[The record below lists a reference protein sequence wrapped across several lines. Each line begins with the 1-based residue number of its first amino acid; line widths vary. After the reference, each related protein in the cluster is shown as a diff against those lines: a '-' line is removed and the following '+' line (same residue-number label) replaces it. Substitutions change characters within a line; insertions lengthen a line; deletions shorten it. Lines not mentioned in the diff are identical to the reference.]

1 MQLKE
6 KIVSPER
13 AAQIAAELRAQGRRI
28 AFTNGCFDL
37 LHAGHALY
45 LEQARA
51 LGDFLIVGLNS
62 DKSVSAIK
70 GPHRPIVSERERT
83 QLLAALESVGLVVIF
98 SETTSLALL
107 DVIRPEIFVK
117 GGDYTKTTMNQEEKN
132 FVESYGGEVFLIPAL
147 PESSTTRIIERIL
160 TAHVSG

>member
-1 MQLKE
+1 MSLEK
-6 KIVSPER
+6 KIVSREQ
-13 AAQIAAELRAQGRRI
+13 AAQIAAEVRWQGKRI

-62 DKSVSAIK
+62 DSSVSAIK
-70 GPHRPIVSERERT
+70 GPSRPIANEKERA
-83 QLLAALESVGLVVIF
+83 QLLAALSSVDLVVVF
-98 SETTSLALL
+98 SEPTSEALL
-107 DVIRPEIFVK
+107 DLLRPEIFVK
-117 GGDYTKTTMNQEEKN
+117 GGDYTKATMNQEEKK
-132 FVESYGGEVFLIPAL
+132 FVESYGGQVFLIPAL

-160 TAHVSG
+160 AAHES